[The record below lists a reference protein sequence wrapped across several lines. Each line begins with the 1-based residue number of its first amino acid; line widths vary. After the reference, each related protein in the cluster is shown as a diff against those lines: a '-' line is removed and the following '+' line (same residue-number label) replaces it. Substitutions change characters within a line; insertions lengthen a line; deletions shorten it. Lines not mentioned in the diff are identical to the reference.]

1 MVFKADKDSYGQRI
15 VRKHGL
21 KPAQPIMCN
30 TPESGE
36 CLCMFQSDDKCYI
49 WNPIEGAIW
58 EIVTSLGLVDII
70 TEIDKP
76 RLGSL
81 KLAKIYQVASD

>member
-36 CLCMFQSDDKCYI
+36 CLCMFQSGDKCYI

-58 EIVTSLGLVDII
+58 EIVTSMDAVDIVRQIDKLGL
-70 TEIDKP
+70 K
-76 RLGSL
+76 SL
-81 KLAKIYQVASD
+81 KAAKVYQAFDK